1 MVKWIMCCC
10 NTVLQVLVFGFA
22 QVNYIIAIGVYTHHD
37 QGTSPNCGNHK
48 VKVSE
53 SPSQNLHSDVT
64 VEVFNNSVYRLYYTC
79 TNHLLAHHFS

>member
-1 MVKWIMCCC
+1 MLFV
-10 NTVLQVLVFGFA
+10 
-22 QVNYIIAIGVYTHHD
+22 
-37 QGTSPNCGNHK
+37 TS

-79 TNHLLAHHFS
+79 TATMDSGPDYGPESGHSCHFKGLRITCIQLVLSIDGSQMTMV